1 MGRQRRA
8 AGLGDLACRG
18 GDVESG
24 AERALAVVAMGD
36 RRAEES
42 HDRIADMLVDAAA
55 IERDDRF
62 RPGIEGLD
70 QAAQILGIEPCG
82 KRGEAR
88 EIGEENGD
96 LAPFAHGLRR
106 RAGAGLLG
114 RRRGLGLGPGFAAAA
129 AEARAG
135 LIDEVAIGTG
145 PAQLGA
151 TAGAE
156 LAAFAI
162 LFPAAPATHEVHQI
176 RAFRQA
182 DFQPSNR
189 SRQVPPPSWSAVKL
203 APAKAGARFASR
215 RDGPLNSSAGKPS

>member
-1 MGRQRRA
+1 MSRQRRA

-18 GDVESG
+18 GDVEGG
-24 AERALAVVAMGD
+24 AERALTVVAMGD

-70 QAAQILGIEPCG
+70 QAAQILGIEPRG

-88 EIGEENGD
+88 DIGEEDRD
-96 LAPFAHGLRR
+96 LAPFAHGLGR

-114 RRRGLGLGPGFAAAA
+114 RRRGLGLGLGFAAAA
-129 AEARAG
+129 AETRAG
-135 LIDEVAIGTG
+135 LIDEAAIGTG

-156 LAAFAI
+156 LAALAI
-162 LFPAAPATHEVHQI
+162 LFPAAPATHEVPPNSRLQAARRTLI
-176 RAFRQA
+176 RLASSSFSFRRA
-182 DFQPSNR
+182 IFR
-189 SRQVPPPSWSAVKL
+189 S
-203 APAKAGARFASR
+203 
-215 RDGPLNSSAGKPS
+215 